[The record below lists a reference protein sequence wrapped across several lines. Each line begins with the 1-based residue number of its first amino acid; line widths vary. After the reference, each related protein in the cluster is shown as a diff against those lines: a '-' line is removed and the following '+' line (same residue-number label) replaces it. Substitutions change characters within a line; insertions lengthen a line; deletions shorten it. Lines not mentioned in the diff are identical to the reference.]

1 ILVLRPSRHAVCL
14 HAPSLGPR
22 HADVEG
28 KIGKWRNDLSLGK
41 ILDGAIR
48 DIGTSTNIWY
58 TELTRLRNV

>member
-1 ILVLRPSRHAVCL
+1 LD
-14 HAPSLGPR
+14 PR

-48 DIGTSTNIWY
+48 VLDALPNRG
-58 TELTRLRNV
+58 LG